1 MEGNGQEGKG
11 KERKRKEELDA
22 KALKVI
28 DSLCSISLEG
38 VITMAKKLI
47 VQTVFLVAA
56 LFLMM
61 RFLKNWWDLNRA

>member
-28 DSLCSISLEG
+28 GSLCPISVEG

-47 VQTVFLVAA
+47 AQTVFLVAA

-61 RFLKNWWDLNRA
+61 RFLENWWDRKRA